1 MSIEMAFC
9 SDRFTH
15 RWFHSHHSK
24 KVITWWQAS
33 LDSDGQSFQH
43 SYCKFSK
50 VPSSRHIFSMR
61 WILHLSKSS
70 WQHIFH
76 CILQNNSSLRYHF
89 WITWMKLTVPVK
101 AWKKPF
107 QQLSGSLESLC
118 MLIEHA
124 LTSFKGVRNEEK
136 CLQELCLLHEFFFLF
151 FLFRSAQSQH
161 LLLYFFIEA

>member
-124 LTSFKGVRNEEK
+124 LTSFKGVRNEGK
-136 CLQELCLLHEFFFLF
+136 CLQEHCLLNSFSFISVSICAIAEFV
-151 FLFRSAQSQH
+151 A
-161 LLLYFFIEA
+161 FISS